1 MDLWKRFYGLLK
13 GYRLTYV
20 FLYLTKLSYMVL
32 KMLMPLVLAT
42 FVDEV
47 LYHHNVEAIGSLV
60 LLYIVLFVA
69 FVILSG
75 CDVVIWQFLSN
86 YLVVSVKN
94 IIWGKMTFMEVLIE
108 VVQGR

>member
-47 LYHHNVEAIGSLV
+47 LYHHNVDAIVSLV
-60 LLYIVLFVA
+60 LLYIVLFIA

-75 CDVVIWQFLSN
+75 VCAYLSYPGRRELSWILIVLLALS
-86 YLVVSVKN
+86 YLAM
-94 IIWGKMTFMEVLIE
+94 WYLI
-108 VVQGR
+108 